1 MSLGLGSES
10 DESSVGLVIGLGVL
24 SELLELFI
32 MFSDVDGRGLKS
44 HLFAKQAK
52 ESLLPG
58 RSLLVEDE
66 SVDEVVGRF

>member
-1 MSLGLGSES
+1 
-10 DESSVGLVIGLGVL
+10 
-24 SELLELFI
+24 